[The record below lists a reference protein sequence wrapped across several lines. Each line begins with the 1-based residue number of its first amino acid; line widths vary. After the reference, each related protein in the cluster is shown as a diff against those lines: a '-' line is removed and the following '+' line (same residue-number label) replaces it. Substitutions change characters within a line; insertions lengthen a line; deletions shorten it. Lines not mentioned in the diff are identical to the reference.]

1 MGATG
6 AVKRPLTT
14 GLPSGFG
21 GKPGWQASRRSRS
34 PRSPCGWCV
43 PPTFSR
49 ISIGSRVRP
58 HRVASDKSTLDHQPG
73 RRALRDRHGRGN
85 VAVEMGV
92 RQYHRRS
99 PYVSFS
105 TTAARPGKRHGHPR
119 RGRQAGLR
127 SEYRHPLRSAGLEFL
142 CLPASA
148 EPHGGAARIRLFR
161 TRRNE
166 RGSDIPTWVPPDA
179 PPRGRVYGQLS
190 RERLHPARVRA
201 PRTAGP
207 RHILLDMKR
216 GLVKLIAGYRIV
228 RIAEESNYL
237 ARLWRDNR
245 PLPPSRRS
253 AWWPHF
259 LDTEFLR
266 LAAHDPR
273 LPLALLRRVMGAV
286 PLAQLLR
293 FIDEDLPP
301 RQLLPLVRTALPV
314 VLGKQP

>member
-119 RGRQAGLR
+119 RGRRAGLR
-127 SEYRHPLRSAGLEFL
+127 SEYRHPLRPAGQEFL

-161 TRRNE
+161 IRRNE
-166 RGSDIPTWVPPDA
+166 RIRHPYLGTS
-179 PPRGRVYGQLS
+179 GRAT
-190 RERLHPARVRA
+190 PW
-201 PRTAGP
+201 P
-207 RHILLDMKR
+207 
-216 GLVKLIAGYRIV
+216 GL
-228 RIAEESNYL
+228 
-237 ARLWRDNR
+237 
-245 PLPPSRRS
+245 RS
-253 AWWPHF
+253 ATPRAVSSRSGSRPH
-259 LDTEFLR
+259 EPR
-266 LAAHDPR
+266 AHDTYCS
-273 LPLALLRRVMGAV
+273 A
-286 PLAQLLR
+286 
-293 FIDEDLPP
+293 
-301 RQLLPLVRTALPV
+301 
-314 VLGKQP
+314 